1 MASSGIGAM
10 KTIKTFVRVDS
21 TSPDTVY
28 ERLVQP
34 YYKYLLFCVGP
45 ATCSKLLKVKLKRL
59 QSRELRRAAKDLTD
73 ASHDMRSADLN
84 CLSIVGYT

>member
-21 TSPDTVY
+21 TSPDTIY

-34 YYKYLLFCVGP
+34 YNKYLLFCVGP

-73 ASHDMRSADLN
+73 ASHDMCSADLN
-84 CLSIVGYT
+84 CLSIVGCT

>member
-21 TSPDTVY
+21 TSPDTIY
-28 ERLVQP
+28 ERLVL
-34 YYKYLLFCVGP
+34 LLFCVGP